1 MRGSNWRNKR
11 TGQTVEVPVGI
22 DPGWDTNPG
31 KNRARNLRRVQ
42 SRAVAGDEGEARAKD
57 SEAVPS
63 LGLGQI
69 AQRAVALV

>member
-1 MRGSNWRNKR
+1 MRVDD
-11 TGQTVEVPVGI
+11 VEIAPAYF
-22 DPGWDTNPG
+22 G